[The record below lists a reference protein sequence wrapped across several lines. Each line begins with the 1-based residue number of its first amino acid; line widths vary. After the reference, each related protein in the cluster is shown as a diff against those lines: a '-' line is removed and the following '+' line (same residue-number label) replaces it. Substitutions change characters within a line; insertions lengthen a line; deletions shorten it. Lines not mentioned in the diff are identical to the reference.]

1 MWEATEQCRV
11 NTSVEWKRGGPP
23 ATFDVIAFL
32 VAAAV
37 VVVDI
42 VERHSRRLDVVERA
56 RRKSAVCLASII
68 IVVAATAA
76 ATTRIWIRITNDG
89 APDRGRISEV
99 LARHVVVFVFV
110 SVCLADKEVSI
121 SVVSSLV
128 LIVSYGPRCV
138 DSSVKMASGIPRR
151 NYCIIFKRSSHRSCS
166 IR

>member
-37 VVVDI
+37 VVDI
-42 VERHSRRLDVVERA
+42 IERHPQRLDVVERA

-68 IVVAATAA
+68 IVVAATVA

-99 LARHVVVFVFV
+99 LARHVVVVFVFV

-121 SVVSSLV
+121 SVVSPLV

-138 DSSVKMASGIPRR
+138 DSSVKMASGIPR